1 MEFNVLILLVCL
13 ESVTPVHGNLFT
25 LFYQR
30 TKFNQNSRSSRLIF
44 LFTNS
49 YLVSYKLLSEVMMKD
64 IVMLSDVLFR

>member
-13 ESVTPVHGNLFT
+13 ESVTPVHRNLFT